1 MKLHEIFEDY
11 RDGVPYAFET
21 EFETLHFDDDNRYE
35 KNVKD
40 LTRVVR
46 NSFYES
52 ISELTEDTSYN
63 QSYFFLPSHVCE
75 QIDEF
80 LFDCSHIETS
90 NESFI
95 EKINEVICKFK
106 NEDTIKNDD
115 CSTSFFLVQN
125 GVDNCNSKEISLG
138 LKERVTRNTEEI
150 AILKGDMVSGV
161 GLLHR
166 SKKYTKPYPRFKH
179 VSFWKNKTGSQL
191 EDFTSI
197 SKGFR
202 LLEKYNEI
210 NE

>member
-80 LFDCSHIETS
+80 LFDCSHNDNS

-95 EKINEVICKFK
+95 EKINERICNFK
-106 NEDTIKNDD
+106 NEGRFSNDNS
-115 CSTSFFLVQN
+115 STSFFLVQN
-125 GVDNCNSKEISLG
+125 GVDNCSSTQVLLG
-138 LKERVTRNTEEI
+138 LKDKVTRNTEEI
-150 AILKGDMVSGV
+150 RILKGDIGV
-161 GLLHR
+161 GNGLLHR
-166 SKKYTKPYPRFKH
+166 SKKYTKPDPKFKH
-179 VSFWKNKTGSQL
+179 VSFWKDKTGTPIES
-191 EDFTSI
+191 FGNI
-197 SKGFR
+197 SKEFK
-202 LLEKYNEI
+202 LMEEDDEI

>member
-52 ISELTEDTSYN
+52 ISQLTEDTSYS

-80 LFDCSHIETS
+80 LFDCSHDGNP
-90 NESFI
+90 NESSI
-95 EKINEVICKFK
+95 EKMNELICNFK
-106 NEDTIKNDD
+106 NKGRFSNDNS
-115 CSTSFFLVQN
+115 STSFFLVQN
-125 GVDNCNSKEISLG
+125 GVDNCNSNQVLLG
-138 LKERVTRNTEEI
+138 LKDKVTRNTEEI
-150 AILKGDMVSGV
+150 RILKGDIDIGN

-166 SKKYTKPYPRFKH
+166 SKKYTKPAPKFKH
-179 VSFWKNKTGSQL
+179 ISFWKNKTGIPIES
-191 EDFTSI
+191 FGNI
-197 SKGFR
+197 SEEFR
-202 LLEKYNEI
+202 LLEEDDEI

>member
-1 MKLHEIFEDY
+1 MNLCEIFEDY
-11 RDGVPYAFET
+11 EEGNPYAFET
-21 EFETLHFDDDNRYE
+21 EFETLFFCDDNRYE

-40 LTRVVR
+40 LTRVVKK
-46 NSFYES
+46 SFYED
-52 ISELTEDTSYN
+52 ISQLTKDTSYN

-75 QIDEF
+75 QIDEI
-80 LFDCSHIETS
+80 LFDFSHNNNAS
-90 NESFI
+90 SI

-106 NEDTIKNDD
+106 NEDIIKNDN

-138 LKERVTRNTEEI
+138 LKEKVTRNTEEI
-150 AILKGDMVSGV
+150 AILKGHVDSGV

-166 SKKYTKPYPRFKH
+166 SKKYTKPDPRFKH
-179 VSFWKNKTGSQL
+179 VSFWKNKTGSPL

-197 SKGFR
+197 SKGFQ
-202 LLEKYNEI
+202 LLEEYNEI